1 MSKEIE
7 YHYYLKMDLNKIKTV
22 HRGLDNLYSYLIG
35 VMHKNMDDKHGPT
48 NPLGEWADDVHTSL
62 IPLKNAFDADK
73 LKLINLNNH
82 SKAAKKKLVD
92 MIVESIKS
100 SNPNDELDLIR
111 RLITAI
117 NNFEIIGVNKNFNGQ
132 DFTEPDDI
140 LPF

>member
-1 MSKEIE
+1 MSDEIE
-7 YHYYLKMDLNKIKTV
+7 YHYYLKMDLKKIKTV
-22 HRGLDNLYSYLIG
+22 HRGLDNLYSYVIG
-35 VMHKNMDDKHGPT
+35 IMHKNMDDKHGPT

-62 IPLKNAFDADK
+62 IPLKNAFDQDK
-73 LKLINLNNH
+73 HKLINLGNH

-92 MIVESIKS
+92 MIIESIKS
-100 SNPNDELDLIR
+100 SNPDDELDLIR

-132 DFTEPDDI
+132 DFKESDDI